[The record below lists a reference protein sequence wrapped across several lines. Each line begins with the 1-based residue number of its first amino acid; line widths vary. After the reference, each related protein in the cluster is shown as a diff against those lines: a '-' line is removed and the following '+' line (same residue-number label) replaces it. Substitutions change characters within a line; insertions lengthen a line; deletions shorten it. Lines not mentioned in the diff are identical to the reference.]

1 MENQYTQYHKDLC
14 LKAADKAAA
23 FDGTAWGLY
32 NQARKLAA
40 EYCGRIPL
48 TDAIHPASAAWS
60 LKSQVIREQYIYPTE
75 HGKNWIQAGIA
86 YLAAQEVAA
95 ALQANAASAGCGRA
109 A

>member
-1 MENQYTQYHKDLC
+1 MENQYPQDHKSLY
-14 LKAADKAAA
+14 LMAADKAAA

-48 TDAIHPASAAWS
+48 TDAIHPASAKWS
-60 LKSQVIREQYIYPTE
+60 LKAQTIREQFIFPTQ

-95 ALQANAASAGCGRA
+95 ALQANSGKRGRSK
-109 A
+109 

>member
-1 MENQYTQYHKDLC
+1 MKTQYTQYHDDLH
-14 LKAADKAAA
+14 LMASAEATA

-48 TDAIHPASAAWS
+48 ADAVHPLSAKWS
-60 LKSQVIREQYIYPTE
+60 LKAQTIREQFIYPSQ

-95 ALQANAASAGCGRA
+95 ALQTSNTKGITR
-109 A
+109 